1 METKYKIVAK
11 NQNLIERIALDEHL
25 SVVTKECYMR
35 NVNRMLKQLRRTE
48 LNPTPEA
55 LCNYFRQRIEEN
67 TIAQA
72 TARLYKSSIIYYLS
86 TLASKRVDT
95 GGGIDDL
102 NNLYSFLG
110 RVKTSRLPLRTD
122 KTSSPKMK
130 RFSNEIIGQL
140 EHLAMVNNKFKNL
153 PFVIS
158 FIKANLITG
167 LRPIEWM
174 GTSFYNYIHK
184 DTNNCFIRVAAD
196 NKISSSPALC
206 VRNAKAT
213 HGRGNGEYRDIIF
226 KDIDIK
232 SLSHIVHFKD
242 LIDRALH
249 NNHSPDKRKVAER
262 LFHQAQETLR
272 KALKKIGYGDDD
284 KIPSLYSTR
293 HQCVAD
299 AKKSGLNQTE
309 IAALFGHWS
318 TDTAKI
324 HYGKKIHGNNKLKI
338 APSIESV
345 NAVKINKSKNTFDNK
360 LSPSASHIDLAK
372 DWIKN

>member
-55 LCNYFRQRIEEN
+55 LCNYFSQRIEEN

-140 EHLAMVNNKFKNL
+140 EHLAMVNNKFKTYL
-153 PFVIS
+153 
-158 FIKANLITG
+158 L
-167 LRPIEWM
+167 
-174 GTSFYNYIHK
+174 
-184 DTNNCFIRVAAD
+184 
-196 NKISSSPALC
+196 
-206 VRNAKAT
+206 
-213 HGRGNGEYRDIIF
+213 
-226 KDIDIK
+226 
-232 SLSHIVHFKD
+232 
-242 LIDRALH
+242 
-249 NNHSPDKRKVAER
+249 
-262 LFHQAQETLR
+262 
-272 KALKKIGYGDDD
+272 
-284 KIPSLYSTR
+284 
-293 HQCVAD
+293 
-299 AKKSGLNQTE
+299 
-309 IAALFGHWS
+309 
-318 TDTAKI
+318 
-324 HYGKKIHGNNKLKI
+324 
-338 APSIESV
+338 
-345 NAVKINKSKNTFDNK
+345 
-360 LSPSASHIDLAK
+360 
-372 DWIKN
+372 